1 MAESK
6 LVQSEVLLP
15 RGASI
20 IGVERVASDFATAK
34 AVNSVFTVP
43 ARTTMIV
50 LTPAA
55 AAHWHPSGT
64 PTSTYG
70 HAIAADKF
78 DVLQHNQLAAKLI
91 LDGGAGAVIAIYIG

>member
-1 MAESK
+1 MAGSK
-6 LVQSEVLLP
+6 PVQSEVRLP

-20 IGVERVASDFATAK
+20 IGAERIASDFATAK
-34 AVNSVFTVP
+34 ALNAVLTVP
-43 ARTTMIV
+43 ARTNMIV
-50 LTPAA
+50 VIPAA

-70 HAIAADKF
+70 HAVLADKF
-78 DVLQHNQLAAKLI
+78 FVAEHNQLAAKLI